1 MADTPAS
8 SSDLDSGDR
17 THINLGGTRG
27 GGAKWHG
34 RPRNTEPTKTKK
46 DRQSAL
52 EAALAN
58 ASKESSAFFEMFT
71 AQMAAAEKA
80 REERDE
86 RGNLLSHIARFA
98 RAVLKVAQHR
108 FQSIESAYP
117 VSAPKTTER

>member
-52 EAALAN
+52 KAALAN

-86 RGNLLSHIARFA
+86 RAREREEREREREREHQRWMFS
-98 RAVLKVAQHR
+98 LMMTGK
-108 FQSIESAYP
+108 
-117 VSAPKTTER
+117 APEPAPPNE